1 MPGIIKDRKRII
13 RALEMIV
20 GEGKSPVTVSK
31 IMKIPLSG
39 VCRWMSL
46 YWFYKNPVSPVVITL
61 KSKV

>member
-1 MPGIIKDRKRII
+1 MSGRIKDRQRIN

-20 GEGKSPVTVSK
+20 GEGKSPIAVSK
-31 IMKIPLSG
+31 IMKVPLSG

-46 YWFYKNPVSPVVITL
+46 YWFYQNPVNPVVITL